1 MPVTVSELLKFL
13 HKFPGTTDIAMQ
25 IGDSHSSL
33 VLELADEGGPVLIG
47 AEPES
52 EEETES
58 ATDRESIIAQCD
70 RILGLCDEIPEQGS
84 DFSESVSE
92 KVESIKAWAEDG
104 KPVTDKQRDAL
115 ENMERGARNWVD
127 RSDGRW

>member
-1 MPVTVSELLKFL
+1 MPTTVSELIRFL
-13 HKFPGTTDIAMQ
+13 HRFRGDQGILVQ
-25 IGDSHSSL
+25 IGDELFL
-33 VLELADEGGPVLIG
+33 VSALGLVNGDGPVLFVE
-47 AEPES
+47 AEVDDD
-52 EEETES
+52 
-58 ATDRESIIAQCD
+58 ADDLDSIISQCD